1 MSSHHYPQR
10 IVCLTEETTETL
22 YLLGCGDRIVGIS
35 GFTVRPSEARQQK
48 PKVSTFI
55 EANIEK
61 IVALKPDLVFAF
73 SDLQAEIVKQLVLRG
88 LQVMA
93 FNQRSVEEI
102 LQNIVLVGSLV
113 GEQKR
118 AESLVADY
126 QRRMATVASRMNG
139 RARPKVYF
147 EEWPDP
153 MISGIR
159 WVSELVEI
167 AGGKDIFEET
177 RMHHD
182 AKNRIVE
189 SREVVKR
196 NPDIIIGSWCGK
208 PFKKQTVKNRKGWE
222 SISAVQQN
230 QLHEIKSTIIL
241 QPGPAALTDGLD
253 ALVNIIDTWRG

>member
-1 MSSHHYPQR
+1 MSLIQYLRR

-35 GFTVRPSEARQQK
+35 GFTMRPIEARQQK
-48 PKVSTFI
+48 PKVSTFT

-102 LQNIVLVGSLV
+102 LQNIVLIGSMV

-126 QRRMATVASRMNG
+126 QRRMASVASRMNG

-167 AGGKDIFEET
+167 AGGKDIFEEN
-177 RMHHD
+177 RLHHD
-182 AKNRIVE
+182 AKNRVVE

-196 NPDIIIGSWCGK
+196 NPDIIIGSWCGRT
-208 PFKKQTVKNRKGWE
+208 FKKELLKKRVGWE
-222 SISAVQQN
+222 SIQAVEKN
-230 QLHEIKSTIIL
+230 QLHEIKSSIIL

-253 ALVNIIDTWRG
+253 ALVRIIDAWRG